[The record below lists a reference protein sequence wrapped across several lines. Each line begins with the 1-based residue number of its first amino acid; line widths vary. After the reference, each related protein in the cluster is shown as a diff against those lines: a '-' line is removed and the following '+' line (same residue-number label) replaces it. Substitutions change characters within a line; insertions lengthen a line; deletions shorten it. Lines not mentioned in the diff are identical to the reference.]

1 MESELELAYE
11 AAKEEADKEEAE
23 PAKKAFV
30 YIVNFGDEAQK
41 KGLCE
46 TINNLTLFHAFVNEY
61 GNVLIPCKVSE
72 LGGLLSQLSAF
83 PDTNWIEYTVQ
94 FEC

>member
-1 MESELELAYE
+1 MTNATTSAT
-11 AAKEEADKEEAE
+11 
-23 PAKKAFV
+23 KKAFV
-30 YIVNFGDEAQK
+30 SIVNFGDASQK

-46 TINNLTLFHAFVNEY
+46 TINNLTLFHAYVNDF

-94 FEC
+94 FDHA